1 MKLTEEN
8 YRANIPK
15 CCDLDFQGHKDMM
28 LCWGLLSDLE
38 QDIIRTECP
47 VTCDCHKNHDP
58 ELLHKI
64 LTAEEGKD
72 ESVL

>member
-1 MKLTEEN
+1 
-8 YRANIPK
+8 
-15 CCDLDFQGHKDMM
+15 
-28 LCWGLLSDLE
+28 LLSDLE

-72 ESVL
+72 ESTL